1 MTPMKIGQHF
11 LLFGFFNHRN
21 GDWTNAEITMYNDL
35 FLNNHEIAMY
45 TDLNKFDDAIEV
57 VATDLIEPGE
67 QIYITHNLCDDCND
81 QAKDGYGTP
90 DLLRDHRFVKD
101 FPQPWAFQLAG

>member
-1 MTPMKIGQHF
+1 
-11 LLFGFFNHRN
+11 
-21 GDWTNAEITMYNDL
+21 MYNDL

-101 FPQPWAFQLAG
+101 FPQPWAFQLAGKRKVIDLTEKDDGSG